1 MRNVTRPW
9 QGGAATGRL
18 ERLSQTSGPEQK
30 RTCRPWCG
38 RPSMLWGKLPS
49 LSTPLGARA
58 GSREPARAYPGCAE
72 PARRDNAVCVNAG
85 ELAKG
90 SSRGVRRARS
100 SGDAPGTFLTGYVST
115 SPVAVSVRIEPHSK
129 RRFDRI
135 RAELGSALGRD
146 VTLSEFFEVL
156 ADVADEQRER
166 LMARAA
172 GVGRVRKDRSI
183 QGTRTSAIAG
193 SYSRP
198 RRSQGITMIS
208 GGISPAAISLAAA
221 SSTPRSSHWA
231 SVA

>member
-172 GVGRVRKDRSI
+172 GVRLPLSARDKAKVLSSGSDWGR
-183 QGTRTSAIAG
+183 RTSPEDIDHFLYGKPLPRKA
-193 SYSRP
+193 RP
-198 RRSQGITMIS
+198 HARGR
-208 GGISPAAISLAAA
+208 GG
-221 SSTPRSSHWA
+221 
-231 SVA
+231 

>member
-100 SGDAPGTFLTGYVST
+100 SGDAPGNRGGAKGPWSTG
-115 SPVAVSVRIEPHSK
+115 AG
-129 RRFDRI
+129 
-135 RAELGSALGRD
+135 ASALHQGR
-146 VTLSEFFEVL
+146 
-156 ADVADEQRER
+156 R
-166 LMARAA
+166 LARAYTTF
-172 GVGRVRKDRSI
+172 GGLV
-183 QGTRTSAIAG
+183 
-193 SYSRP
+193 RP
-198 RRSQGITMIS
+198 RRRRTRKRTEGD
-208 GGISPAAISLAAA
+208 GNA
-221 SSTPRSSHWA
+221 
-231 SVA
+231 